1 METLDPK
8 DPNDSGYQRL
18 LNTAR
23 AKKLRDYLLRGQDQ
37 QDVFLPTSVL
47 LATEKTLDFNATT
60 NVISFDPTIIGPLS
74 VVDGLA
80 LERFAPDVKD
90 EPRPVWNEALLAR
103 VVIAQELPARRFPR
117 RVTKVRFCPPCP
129 PLPRP
134 N

>member
-74 VVDGLA
+74 VVDGQHR
-80 LERFAPDVKD
+80 LEGLKMAAEKD
-90 EPRPVWNEALLAR
+90 PRSTSRNCTRCA
-103 VVIAQELPARRFPR
+103 IS
-117 RVTKVRFCPPCP
+117 TS
-129 PLPRP
+129 
-134 N
+134 